1 MTWRRTNFQLKIRL
15 ALSSTQ
21 RKKVLMVAELKN
33 EFLLASPSLTW
44 STQSHQF

>member
-1 MTWRRTNFQLKIRL
+1 MTWRRSNFQLKIRL
-15 ALSSTQ
+15 AFSSTE
-21 RKKVLMVAELKN
+21 RKKVLMAELKN